1 MIKQKKTKKKNVNV
15 NQTVVVNIQKGK
27 RNPRAKAQVP
37 QVMNAPQI
45 IPPQV
50 GSAYHQAVY
59 GTRAPAIPSMGNVP
73 GYYAGM
79 MSPFNAP
86 LHVASEVQQAQ
97 LRQAN
102 ELAGANLRRP
112 AMVERST
119 ETGKEEAMPSSSLS
133 IPPSL
138 TRQQSFSPVFSS
150 EPSEPASASSS
161 ASSSGLESG
170 YESPPRPDQEEIG
183 APGET
188 KNTISKMP
196 LTMEELSKLNYRRKD
211 KNDQRVFLTDVATA
225 YGIQLP
231 RGVVGNKERVIQ
243 YILENSHK
251 K

>member
-27 RNPRAKAQVP
+27 RNPRAKAP

-50 GSAYHQAVY
+50 GSAYYQKVY
-59 GTRAPAIPSMGNVP
+59 GGQPIPMMGNVP

-86 LHVASEVQQAQ
+86 LHLTSEVQQAQ

-119 ETGKEEAMPSSSLS
+119 EIGKEEAMPSSSLS
-133 IPPSL
+133 MPLSL

-150 EPSEPASASSS
+150 EPTEPASASSS
-161 ASSSGLESG
+161 SSVLESG

-196 LTMEELSKLNYRRKD
+196 LTLEELSKLNYRRKD

-231 RGVVGNKERVIQ
+231 RTVVGNKERVIQ

-251 K
+251 Q